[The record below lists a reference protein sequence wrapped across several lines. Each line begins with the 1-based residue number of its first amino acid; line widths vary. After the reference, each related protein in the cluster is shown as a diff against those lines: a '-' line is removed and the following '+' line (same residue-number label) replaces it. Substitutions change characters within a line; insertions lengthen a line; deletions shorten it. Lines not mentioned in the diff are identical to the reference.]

1 MAARR
6 TKTTGVR
13 QPDGEGNEHLAAPH
27 EGVTADDLTEE
38 TERVLAELGENV
50 GAVVL
55 YRMKDNKPGEY
66 DFVARVAATEFT
78 PEYVK
83 EQYGGGD
90 YKVVIIDTTQGPL
103 NPVFFSIDRRFVG
116 KVWGSAS
123 PAAVVAQGT
132 GDPFRDK
139 MLEILL
145 AKALTPAPA
154 PANTTKDTIE
164 LVLAVVAAMKGNGD
178 SGAVMEQVSAM
189 ISTATTLAQAM
200 NPPEGLAGVAGQFL
214 PVIERLVP
222 PRATARASHQIV
234 RTVPSSPVVS
244 SSPNAPA
251 AVTVNPTPTPT
262 PPPTAPGVVAGS
274 IVPKWL
280 VPFRSIVAHVVK
292 LADRGSDPVVYAE
305 MAIDELED
313 DEVTFNAAVE
323 AMNEGRLLSDF
334 FAVAPDMQ
342 LTDDRKAFA
351 VALVERITEGL
362 RELLANQSEDEP
374 TNEGSAAHG

>member
-1 MAARR
+1 VNRCAWGALIRPTRRFERPETLATGGGGGYLPSVGLLAGASGARR
-6 TKTTGVR
+6 APGWPFSVYSTSVRACPLPDALKAVGVR

-27 EGVTADDLTEE
+27 EGVTADDLTAE

-83 EQYGGGD
+83 EQFGGGD
-90 YKVVIIDTTQGPL
+90 YKVVVIDTVQGPL

-132 GDPFRDK
+132 GDPFRDR

-154 PANTTKDTIE
+154 APNSSKETIE
-164 LVLAVVAAMKGNGD
+164 LVLAVVAAMKGGGD
-178 SGAVMEQVSAM
+178 SANVMEQVSAM

-222 PRATARASHQIV
+222 PRAARATHQIV
-234 RTVPSSPVVS
+234 RPNSPPPPPSLNPHSARVRDS
-244 SSPNAPA
+244 DANDGAPA
-251 AVTVNPTPTPT
+251 
-262 PPPTAPGVVAGS
+262 
-274 IVPKWL
+274 
-280 VPFRSIVAHVVK
+280 
-292 LADRGSDPVVYAE
+292 
-305 MAIDELED
+305 
-313 DEVTFNAAVE
+313 
-323 AMNEGRLLSDF
+323 GRCCGF
-334 FAVAPDMQ
+334 HRA
-342 LTDDRKAFA
+342 
-351 VALVERITEGL
+351 
-362 RELLANQSEDEP
+362 
-374 TNEGSAAHG
+374 